1 MKNKIS
7 YLILVICF
15 VSISSIT
22 NAKVWR
28 LNNNAGIDADFNNFT
43 TAQNAASNG
52 DTIYVEGSPTSYG
65 NITISKQL
73 IIIGTGYFLTE
84 NPQTQAN
91 LNSAKFGTVNFNTGS
106 SGSVITGLELTG
118 TITINVAL
126 ISVIRN
132 YAKNININSSTSY
145 GNIFISQNYIN
156 GGISNSSGSAQ
167 IFNVTIS
174 NNIAGCGSYCSVIN
188 LGTNYSGAISNNVF
202 FSGDVSAYNFVFTN
216 NIRTCCSVN
225 LNNNTFFN
233 NIGDGTQFPAG
244 NGNQQSI
251 TMADVFVGYPTQ
263 GSYSSDGRY
272 QLKSGSP
279 AIGAGNDGTDCGIF
293 GGVTPYVLSG
303 MPEIP
308 AIYEINMP
316 STGTTGN
323 GINVTVKAKS
333 H

>member
-1 MKNKIS
+1 M
-7 YLILVICF
+7 
-15 VSISSIT
+15 SSIT

-28 LNNNAGIDADFNNFT
+28 LNNNAGISTDFTSFT

-91 LNSAKFGTVNFNTGS
+91 LNSSKFGTVTFNTGS
-106 SGSVITGLELTG
+106 EGTIMTGLEITG
-118 TITINVAL
+118 DIEIKVGN
-126 ISVIRN
+126 ISLLKN
-132 YAKNININSSTSY
+132 NTKNIHINSSISY
-145 GNIFISQNYIN
+145 GNILLSQNYIIGEITRNTGSSNIYNVIITNNCINN
-156 GGISNSSGSAQ
+156 GNCTNCSRIGFGNNFSGL
-167 IFNVTIS
+167 IS
-174 NNIAGCGSYCSVIN
+174 NNILNCNIYDTHN
-188 LGTNYSGAISNNVF
+188 FTYSNNIMC
-202 FSGDVSAYNFVFTN
+202 GALT
-216 NIRTCCSVN
+216 
-225 LNNNTFFN
+225 LNNNNFFN
-233 NIGDGTQFPAG
+233 NIGDGTQFLAA
-244 NGNQQSI
+244 NGNMQNISLFDI
-251 TMADVFVGYPTQ
+251 FVGFPTQ
-263 GSYSSDGRY
+263 GSYSSDGRF

-308 AIYEINMP
+308 AVYEINMP

-323 GINVTVKAKS
+323 GINVTVKAKV